1 MDVVIPRHSM
11 GGASAALFLCCALWT
26 MPGAAQSWKPDKAV
40 ELIAPSGAGG
50 GTDLTARLIQRIW
63 QGQRLVDTSVAVT
76 NKPGGAGGVALTYLK
91 GHAGDPH
98 FLQVA
103 SAVLLTNHIIGRSAF
118 SHAEFTPIALLN
130 SEYIA
135 LAVKAESPITN
146 LAELAARLRKD
157 PGAVSFAVG
166 TSLGGANHI
175 TAALVARAAN
185 ADARKLK
192 TVVFKSS
199 AESAVAALGGH
210 VAVMVTSASLAL
222 PHVRSGALRIISLSA
237 PKRVSGA
244 LASVPT
250 MKEAGIDAVV
260 DNFRLL
266 IAAGGIAPAAVAY
279 WDDVMAKVVQTEEWR
294 KDLEGHMWENTYL
307 NSRDTRRY
315 LDEQYRELRGALAEV
330 GLAK

>member
-1 MDVVIPRHSM
+1 MATPAHAIEGVCT
-11 GGASAALFLCCALWT
+11 ALVLSCALWT
-26 MPGAAQSWKPDKAV
+26 TPGIAQSWKPEKAV

-63 QGQRLVDTSVAVT
+63 QERRLVEVPVAVV

-103 SAVLLTNHIIGRSAF
+103 SAVLLTNHIAGRSAF
-118 SHAEFTPIALLN
+118 SHTEFTPIALLN

-135 LAVKAESPITN
+135 LAVKSDSAIAS
-146 LAELAARLRKD
+146 LADLAARLKQD

-175 TAALVARAAN
+175 TAALVARAAG

-210 VAVMVTSASLAL
+210 VDVMVTSASLAL
-222 PHVRSGALRIISLSA
+222 PHVRAGALRIISLSA
-237 PKRVSGA
+237 PQRMSGA
-244 LASVPT
+244 LASAPT

-260 DNFRLL
+260 DNFRLM
-266 IAAGGIAPAAVAY
+266 IAAGGIAPAQVAY
-279 WDDVMAKVVQTEEWR
+279 WDDVMARLVQTEEWR
-294 KDLEGHMWENTYL
+294 KDLESRLWVNTYR
-307 NSRDTRRY
+307 NSRDTRKY
-315 LDEQYRELRGALAEV
+315 LDEQYQELRGALAEV

>member
-1 MDVVIPRHSM
+1 MTRAHAI
-11 GGASAALFLCCALWT
+11 GGAATALVLWCALWA
-26 MPGAAQSWKPDKAV
+26 MPLGAQSWKPDKAV

-63 QGQRLVDTSVAVT
+63 QERGLIEVPVT
-76 NKPGGAGGVALTYLK
+76 VVNKPGGAGGVALSYLK
-91 GHAGDPH
+91 SHAGDAH

-103 SAVLLTNHIIGRSAF
+103 SAVVLTNHIIGRSAF
-118 SHAEFTPIALLN
+118 SHTEFTPIALLN

-135 LAVKAESPITN
+135 LAVKADSPITS
-146 LAELAARLRKD
+146 LADLAARIRKD
-157 PGAVSFAVG
+157 PGAVSLAVG

-175 TAALVARAAN
+175 TAALVARAAG

-210 VAVMVTSASLAL
+210 VDVMVTSASLAL
-222 PHVRSGALRIISLSA
+222 PHVRSGALRFLSLSA

-244 LASVPT
+244 LAAVPT

-266 IAAGGIAPAAVAY
+266 IAAGGIAPAQAAY
-279 WDDVMAKVVQTEEWR
+279 WDDIMAKVVQSGEWR
-294 KDLEGHMWENTYL
+294 KDLESHQWENTYL
-307 NSRDTRRY
+307 NSRDTRKY
-315 LDEQYRELRGALAEV
+315 LEEQYRELRGVLAEV

>member
-1 MDVVIPRHSM
+1 MAIPGRSIR
-11 GGASAALFLCCALWT
+11 GAGAALFLCCAFWLV
-26 MPGAAQSWKPDKAV
+26 PGAAQPWKPDRAV

-63 QGQRLVDTSVAVT
+63 QGHRLVDVSVTVA

-103 SAVLLTNHIIGRSAF
+103 SAVVLTNHIIGRSAF
-118 SHAEFTPIALLN
+118 SHTEFTPIALLN

-135 LAVKAESPITN
+135 LAVKADSPITN
-146 LAELAARLRKD
+146 LAELAGRLRKD

-175 TAALVARAAN
+175 TVALVARAAG

-210 VAVMVTSASLAL
+210 VDVMVTSASLAL

-237 PKRVSGA
+237 PKRVGGA
-244 LASVPT
+244 LAAVPT
-250 MKEAGIDAVV
+250 MKEEGIDAVV

-266 IAAGGIAPAAVAY
+266 IGAGGLTPAQTAY
-279 WDDVMAKVVQTEEWR
+279 WDDIMAKVVHTEEWR
-294 KDLEGHMWENTYL
+294 KDLESHLWENTYL
-307 NSRDTRRY
+307 NSRDTRKY
-315 LDEQYRELRGALAEV
+315 LDDQYRELRGALAEV

>member
-1 MDVVIPRHSM
+1 MAIPRHSLW
-11 GGASAALFLCCALWT
+11 GTAALAVWCAFWVT
-26 MPGAAQSWKPDKAV
+26 PGTAQSWKPDKAV

-63 QGQRLVDTSVAVT
+63 QERRLVGVPVAVV
-76 NKPGGAGGVALTYLK
+76 NKPGGAGVVALTYLK
-91 GHAGDPH
+91 GQAGDPH

-103 SAVLLTNHIIGRSAF
+103 SAVVLTNHITGRSAF
-118 SHAEFTPIALLN
+118 SHTEFTPIALLN

-135 LAVKAESPITN
+135 LVVKADSPIANIADLT
-146 LAELAARLRKD
+146 ARLKKD

-175 TAALVARAAN
+175 TAALVARAAG

-210 VAVMVTSASLAL
+210 VDVMATSASLAL

-237 PKRVSGA
+237 PKRVTGA
-244 LASVPT
+244 LASAPT
-250 MKEAGIDAVV
+250 MKEGGIDAVV
-260 DNFRLL
+260 DNFRLM
-266 IAAGGIAPAAVAY
+266 IAAGGIAPVQVAH
-279 WDDVMAKVVQTEEWR
+279 WDNVMAKVVQTEEWR
-294 KDLEGHMWENTYL
+294 KDLETHLWENTYL

>member
-1 MDVVIPRHSM
+1 MAIPRHALW
-11 GGASAALFLCCALWT
+11 GAAALAVCCAFRVT
-26 MPGAAQSWKPDKAV
+26 PGTAQSWKPDKAV

-63 QGQRLVDTSVAVT
+63 QERRLVESPVT
-76 NKPGGAGGVALTYLK
+76 VVNKPGGAGAVALTYLK

-103 SAVLLTNHIIGRSAF
+103 SAVVLTNHITGRSAF

-135 LAVKAESPITN
+135 LVVKADSPIVN
-146 LAELAARLRKD
+146 LADLTGRLKKD

-175 TAALVARAAN
+175 TAALVARAAG

-210 VAVMVTSASLAL
+210 VDVMVTSASLAL

-244 LASVPT
+244 LASAPT
-250 MKEAGIDAVV
+250 MKEGGIDAVV
-260 DNFRLL
+260 DNFRLM
-266 IAAGGIAPAAVAY
+266 IAAGGIAPAQVAH
-279 WDDVMAKVVQTEEWR
+279 WDEVMAKVVQTEEWR
-294 KDLEGHMWENTYL
+294 KDLETHLWENTYL
-307 NSRDTRRY
+307 NSRDTRKY
-315 LDEQYRELRGALAEV
+315 LDEQYRELRSALAEA

>member
-1 MDVVIPRHSM
+1 MVVPRHSKS
-11 GGASAALFLCCALWT
+11 GAVAAFLLCVAFWT
-26 MPGAAQSWKPDKAV
+26 QPGAAQSWKPEKPV

-50 GTDLTARLIQRIW
+50 GTDLIARLIQRIW
-63 QGQRLVDTSVAVT
+63 QGHRLVDVSATVV
-76 NKPGGAGGVALTYLK
+76 NKTGGGGAVALTYLK
-91 GHAGDPH
+91 SHAGDPH
-98 FLQVA
+98 FLEVA
-103 SAVLLTNHIIGRSAF
+103 SAVLLTNHISGRSVF
-118 SHAEFTPIALLN
+118 SHTEFTPIALLN

-135 LAVKAESPITN
+135 LAVKADSPIAN
-146 LAELAARLRKD
+146 VADLAARLKKD

-175 TAALVARAAN
+175 TAALVARAAG
-185 ADARKLK
+185 ADARKLR

-210 VAVMVTSASLAL
+210 VDVMVTSVSLAL

-237 PKRVSGA
+237 PKRASA
-244 LASVPT
+244 LAAVPT

-260 DNFRLL
+260 DNFRLM
-266 IAAGGIAPAAVAY
+266 IAPGGITSLQAAY

-294 KDLEGHMWENTYL
+294 KDLETNLWENTYL
-307 NSRDTRRY
+307 NSRDTRKY
-315 LDEQYRELRGALAEV
+315 LDEQYRELRAVLAEI